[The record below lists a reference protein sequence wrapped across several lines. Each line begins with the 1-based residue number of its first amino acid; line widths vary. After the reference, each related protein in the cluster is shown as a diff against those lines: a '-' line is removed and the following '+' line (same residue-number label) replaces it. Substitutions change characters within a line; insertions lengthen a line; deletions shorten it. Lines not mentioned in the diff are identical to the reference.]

1 MTLLPKNTGIGWL
14 PYAWLAFLG
23 FFIVGMFVPPV
34 TGTRIFLNL
43 ATLAI
48 FLVTFFRCYWID
60 HGKQLAIPISIIVI
74 LGVSASIINP
84 GASVLFHYAS
94 FFAGR
99 LGNLKH
105 SVITITVILILI
117 VASWYFGGHRLQYLF
132 SGGLVSLALGIMGT
146 QIYRS
151 DMIQRQLNKSEAER
165 KELAVIAERERIARD
180 LHDIVGHALTVVS
193 LKSQVAHK
201 MVGSDPDQAR
211 NELDEISTIASD
223 ALSEVR
229 KTINDYRLSG
239 IQSAI
244 DDAEQALKAAGIKA
258 NFQEIDIPQN
268 LASEHEQALSMVLKE
283 TVTNVIRHSH
293 ATACEIVL
301 HNNDEQIMMTVNDN
315 GSGFE
320 SQDGNGLK
328 GIRERISS
336 VNGILKIS
344 NKNGTRIKVSI
355 PTETAN
361 E

>member
-1 MTLLPKNTGIGWL
+1 M
-14 PYAWLAFLG
+14 
-23 FFIVGMFVPPV
+23 
-34 TGTRIFLNL
+34 
-43 ATLAI
+43 
-48 FLVTFFRCYWID
+48 
-60 HGKQLAIPISIIVI
+60 
-74 LGVSASIINP
+74 
-84 GASVLFHYAS
+84 
-94 FFAGR
+94 
-99 LGNLKH
+99 
-105 SVITITVILILI
+105 
-117 VASWYFGGHRLQYLF
+117 
-132 SGGLVSLALGIMGT
+132 
-146 QIYRS
+146 
-151 DMIQRQLNKSEAER
+151 
-165 KELAVIAERERIARD
+165 
-180 LHDIVGHALTVVS
+180 
-193 LKSQVAHK
+193 
-201 MVGSDPDQAR
+201 
-211 NELDEISTIASD
+211 
-223 ALSEVR
+223 SEVR